1 VWWVDATFRAGCTV
15 GVGWRRRSGARIRH
29 PIGSRPGSPR
39 RVFAPALRIL
49 RYHRRVVRAGV
60 WSARPRP
67 GRTPAPDRHGRASVD
82 ENEQEHQP
90 RGALLL
96 ILIYL
101 LIIVIFW
108 LNTYLRIW
116 RS

>member
-1 VWWVDATFRAGCTV
+1 MNGTD
-15 GVGWRRRSGARIRH
+15 
-29 PIGSRPGSPR
+29 
-39 RVFAPALRIL
+39 
-49 RYHRRVVRAGV
+49 
-60 WSARPRP
+60 
-67 GRTPAPDRHGRASVD
+67 
-82 ENEQEHQP
+82 QEPEDHQP

>member
-1 VWWVDATFRAGCTV
+1 MNE
-15 GVGWRRRSGARIRH
+15 
-29 PIGSRPGSPR
+29 
-39 RVFAPALRIL
+39 PAN
-49 RYHRRVVRAGV
+49 
-60 WSARPRP
+60 
-67 GRTPAPDRHGRASVD
+67 DD
-82 ENEQEHQP
+82 EPQP

-101 LIIVIFW
+101 AVLAAFW

>member
-1 VWWVDATFRAGCTV
+1 M
-15 GVGWRRRSGARIRH
+15 
-29 PIGSRPGSPR
+29 
-39 RVFAPALRIL
+39 
-49 RYHRRVVRAGV
+49 
-60 WSARPRP
+60 
-67 GRTPAPDRHGRASVD
+67 TPAPRNLPAEGATCDPAGCDLIRRMKAGAKSDIGAAILLNENCRGSPAHFSETCGSDAVERSHKEAPVD
-82 ENEQEHQP
+82 DDSRDDEPRP

-101 LIIVIFW
+101 VILTAFW